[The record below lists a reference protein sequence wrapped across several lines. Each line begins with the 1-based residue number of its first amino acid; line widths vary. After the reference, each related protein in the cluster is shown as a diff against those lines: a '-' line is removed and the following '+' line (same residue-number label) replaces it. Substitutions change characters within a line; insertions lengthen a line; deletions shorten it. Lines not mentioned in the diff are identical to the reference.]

1 MTAEPIPYPLE
12 PADAE
17 AIKSWAKAN
26 PDPMTLVLSQ
36 TDHAEQKTFDAFA
49 LALAGLAPQITMEQG
64 ENAPLPGFKISPTL
78 DYCALPL
85 GRELAPFLKTLELR
99 HTQGTQKAST
109 EIPPELD
116 QLDRP
121 CRLDLYIA
129 LQCPHCP
136 AMVETL
142 APLALASDNIRLSII
157 DGSLFPEEARRDNV
171 MAAPCLIL
179 DKDFRWTGTV
189 PAREIIAMAA
199 QRDPSQLSSQSLRQI
214 LEQGDADWIARE
226 MTLANR
232 IFPAFMDLLLH
243 PTWSVR
249 LGAMV
254 VVEALAQEAPDLID
268 GICPG
273 LMAAFEEADITLKGD
288 ILYALGEAGGPQ
300 TQAWIESIRP
310 ELEHPDLVE
319 AAQDALD
326 TLADKMK

>member
-1 MTAEPIPYPLE
+1 MSDESIHSPLSSQDISTLE
-12 PADAE
+12 N
-17 AIKSWAKAN
+17 WGKAHPGN
-26 PDPMTLVLSQ
+26 LTLALAQ
-36 TDHAEQKTFDAFA
+36 TDHPGQNNFET
-49 LALAGLAPQITMEQG
+49 LARELTRHLPQLTIEPG
-64 ENAPLPGFKISPTL
+64 EPGPLPGFQIRKNFL
-78 DYCALPL
+78 YAALPL
-85 GRELAPFLKTLELR
+85 GRECIPFLKILETL
-99 HTQGTQKAST
+99 QDPDP
-109 EIPPELD
+109 IPHPELEKLTLPS
-116 QLDRP
+116 Q
-121 CRLDLYIA
+121 LDLYIA